1 MKRRFIKYILGVVL
15 MSSTLVSCDL
25 DTSPTTAL
33 EDTKVFKTT
42 AGNEKV
48 WTGSWVY
55 LMETFNSLANP
66 GYGSFLRASDAMGND
81 AVLNGN
87 YGFASHYKFSAIYG
101 KGGTNTLS
109 WVMTYKVINNMNNI
123 IDKIDASEGSTVDKK
138 RIKGQALAL
147 RGFMYLHLASSYA
160 YAIDLDPEAKI
171 APIYLTPTTAST
183 QPKPLASVRELYN
196 QSVKDLEDAYGMIPD
211 LTAYRRGSDKF
222 KIDQQV
228 VLGLLSRANLYA
240 RNWEKAKKYSDLALT
255 NNDRLMNEAEYKS
268 GFNDAGNVEWIW
280 GHLQTPE
287 QNDASYQFHF
297 LDTTSPDSYYYSF
310 NADPHFRDLFDEG
323 DYRKKMMY
331 WAPNPAIKEPTDNA
345 AGYMRYAKFKFRMPE
360 VADIVLMRTAEIYL
374 INAEAKAQLGDAD
387 GITKLNQLKVA
398 RGAKIINGLAG
409 KDLLEAIYLERRKE
423 LFGEGFA
430 LVDIIRNQ
438 KAVER
443 KPIPVGMTIPY
454 TYEKTNKDGTV
465 TKVTVNLKA
474 NGHNVLN
481 FPDKSDFVANS
492 KYYLYRIT
500 DSELN
505 ENPNI

>member
-1 MKRRFIKYILGVVL
+1 MKRRFIKYILGAVL
-15 MSSTLVSCDL
+15 MSGTLVSCDL

-48 WTGSWVY
+48 WIGSWVY
-55 LMETFNSLANP
+55 LMETFNSYANP

-87 YGFASHYKFSAIYG
+87 YGFVNHYRFSAIYG
-101 KGGTNTLS
+101 KGGTNSLS
-109 WVMTYKVINNMNNI
+109 WIMTYKVIDNMNNI
-123 IDKIDASEGSTVDKK
+123 IDKIDVSEGTPADKR

-160 YAIDLDPEAKI
+160 FAIDYDPEAKT
-171 APIYLTPTTAST
+171 APIYLTPTTANT
-183 QPKPLASVRELYN
+183 EPRPLASVKELYN
-196 QSVKDLEDAYGMIPD
+196 QSIKDLEDSYGMIPD
-211 LTAYRRGSDKF
+211 LNTYKRGSDKF

-228 VLGLLSRANLYA
+228 VLGLLSRVHLYA
-240 RNWEKAKKYSDLALT
+240 RNWEQAKKYSNLALE
-255 NNDRLMNEAEYKS
+255 NSDRLMSESDYKS
-268 GFNDAGNVEWIW
+268 GFNDASNVEWIW

-287 QNDASYQFHF
+287 QSNASYQFHY

-310 NADPHFRDLFDEG
+310 NADPYFRDLFDES
-323 DYRKKMMY
+323 DYRKSMIY
-331 WAPNPAIKEPTDNA
+331 WAPNPSNKVPKEKDA
-345 AGYMRYAKFKFRMPE
+345 AYMRYAKFKFKAGQI
-360 VADIVLMRTAEIYL
+360 ADIVLMRTSEVYL
-374 INAEAKAQLGDAD
+374 INAEAKAHLGDGDA
-387 GITKLNQLKVA
+387 IVKLNQLKSA
-398 RGAKIINGLAG
+398 RGAKVVNGLGG

-430 LVDIIRNQ
+430 LVDIVRNQ

-443 KPIPVGMTIPY
+443 KAIPTGMTVPF
-454 TYEKTNKDGTV
+454 TYEVTNTDGTV
-465 TKVTVNLKA
+465 SNVTVNLLA

-481 FPDKSDFVANS
+481 FPDKSNFVPNS

-500 DSELN
+500 DSEIN
-505 ENPNI
+505 ENPHL